1 MSNHLQFENF
11 IRTLDQWGLTDVLLP
26 FLLIFIII
34 YSILQKTKILGNEKK
49 NFNVG
54 VAVIIGLL
62 VVIPHVMGTF
72 PPNRDPVEILNKAI
86 PQVSLIILAIIF
98 LLILIGVF
106 GQEEVFLGLAA
117 PGWITLVSII
127 IILVIFGSAAE
138 WWSPSITS
146 SINNFFGTDVLSI
159 VVMILVFG
167 IIIAYIKVCSWDFVV
182 NCICPNQKSIWVGR
196 TNGNRHF

>member
-167 IIIAYIKVCSWDFVV
+167 IIIAYITSEPKEGGVSSLKKAGIDFD
-182 NCICPNQKSIWVGR
+182 KL
-196 TNGNRHF
+196 FKK